1 MEIGYQPSIGEFF
14 DAGDFRYCITSDTTV
29 TVTECLNTYDYD
41 HVDNYC
47 EDFSGFEIPNHIK
60 YIHDYTV
67 TAIGDSAFYDI
78 NYYCVTIPE
87 SISTIGHKAFGGE
100 TYSNFIIC
108 QAEIPPLL
116 HGSFD
121 SQVDIF
127 VQESDYALY
136 NEEYGQDPLISLH
149 MTNGERTEFSY
160 YSEEL
165 NYPDDLYQ
173 SYLDLTGNELY
184 PYYSWS
190 YGCILKFVS
199 NNNTQVTLRFCEW
212 SPEGRLDVYWWDDYD
227 YDSFVY
233 ENTYWIPHGFELH
246 VFAIEEGKSP
256 SYLSHYDNYTGENLF
271 SKKFEMS
278 FDFKESG
285 IAYNI
290 MNQYLQVCDC
300 WYSQDYGEDYYFIP
314 ILYSGDVV
322 IPEKATYHDYL
333 KDTYTSYPVTSIGNG
348 AFSLRNIH
356 DQLWLYEDL
365 SNDSLTSVTI
375 PTSITTID
383 DFAFGDCPNLRFIK
397 CLGATPPSA
406 SDNSFDDGVYQ
417 NTTLY
422 VPISA
427 LEAYKNAEGWKNFQQ
442 IIGFADYDFVV
453 DGIYYK
459 KTENNEV
466 IVTRGEDA
474 YHGVVN
480 IPATVTHD
488 GMTYNVTGIETGT
501 FSNMTIESMILPV
514 SIHTINDNAFDGCH
528 IGTLIING
536 DGTWTAGAINADIDA
551 LYVMSTV
558 TGIPGLT
565 ANPEVIYSYSTV
577 PPTCDEQSFAGYDA
591 DLHVPASSLAAYFT
605 APYWCNFINIA
616 GDAIEPTGLTI
627 NKDSVGVI
635 VGNEVILSAVPAP
648 ANATP
653 REIVWTSSNDS
664 IATVTNGVITAIKVG
679 ECDIKAYLL
688 DKIATCHVTVTEIA
702 PTEVTLNQEFAKLE
716 IGSQLTLT
724 ATILPDDATD
734 KTVTWA
740 TTNSSVA
747 TVTDAGVVTAV
758 GQGECFIT
766 ATCRDN
772 HTMCHVI
779 VVDHFIYITL
789 DEHDV
794 RLLPN
799 HMFTLTPTVSP
810 ANTSLTVTSSE
821 PSVAAARM
829 ANGTVQVVGVKEGT
843 TVVKVNSSDGYAE
856 ADSCIV
862 TVYTMRGD
870 VNYDGFVN
878 ISDVTDLINYLLNG
892 NSPAASFNV
901 NADTNNDGNVNISDV
916 TTLINH
922 LLSGQELDPKEPE
935 QSPQTKTF
943 TVNGVTFTMVN
954 VDGGTF
960 SMGCSTEVDTNALS
974 DEMPI
979 HQVTLSSYYIGQ
991 TEVTQELWQAVMG
1004 SNPSNFKNDPQHLQ
1018 LPVENVRWNEC
1029 QDFLARLNELTG
1041 ESFRLP
1047 TEAEW
1052 EFAARGGNQSHN
1064 YTYAGSNDI
1073 YEVAWFTENSDNTT
1087 HVVGT
1092 KKPNEL
1098 GLFDMTGNV
1107 CEWCSDRYGFYPE
1120 TPQTNPTGPET
1131 GASRI
1136 YRGGGWQKLK
1146 VNCRITRRQYFAP
1159 TTTRYFMG
1167 LRLVL

>member
-1 MEIGYQPSIGEFF
+1 MKFTILFNKSFDITPGFEKRDGKRESYYLLNGDYVSEYVSWDDQNKRYIVDMYNLVVDEAFNDAFNDYSSYELDYFDISCDFSLYITVHTDGYNDLSKVYSGFIIHIHDIQ
-14 DAGDFRYCITSDTTV
+14 DFRVGNEPPGISSVSSDLSTFITVSYDCSIQYSSITSPYNYIASSNEAEYYYNYLEYYVCERKDEDYYV
-29 TVTECLNTYDYD
+29 TIYAEQHSQPNGIYWGEIRKTFLVPAKNGVSLTLSRFQDNEPSDFMFCGGEDYND
-41 HVDNYC
+41 WFTIN
-47 EDFSGFEIPNHIK
+47 P
-60 YIHDYTV
+60 HDYAVISEKESLAVVEFSEWLLPPSEYFDVYRVSENLISIDGQTV
-67 TAIGDSAFYDI
+67 FDSCGVAP
-78 NYYCVTIPE
+78 IP
-87 SISTIGHKAFGGE
+87 SVVVDLLPYGNAFGGDHQIIA
-100 TYSNFIIC
+100 TATDRYNSLTVDTVLSYHPIDTILTPYSLVIDVNSGKGGCSLI
-108 QAEIPPLL
+108 
-116 HGSFD
+116 
-121 SQVDIF
+121 VDG
-127 VQESDYALY
+127 
-136 NEEYGQDPLISLH
+136 EEV
-149 MTNGERTEFSY
+149 E
-160 YSEEL
+160 
-165 NYPDDLYQ
+165 
-173 SYLDLTGNELY
+173 
-184 PYYSWS
+184 
-190 YGCILKFVS
+190 
-199 NNNTQVTLRFCEW
+199 
-212 SPEGRLDVYWWDDYD
+212 
-227 YDSFVY
+227 
-233 ENTYWIPHGFELH
+233 
-246 VFAIEEGKSP
+246 
-256 SYLSHYDNYTGENLF
+256 
-271 SKKFEMS
+271 
-278 FDFKESG
+278 
-285 IAYNI
+285 
-290 MNQYLQVCDC
+290 
-300 WYSQDYGEDYYFIP
+300 
-314 ILYSGDVV
+314 
-322 IPEKATYHDYL
+322 
-333 KDTYTSYPVTSIGNG
+333 
-348 AFSLRNIH
+348 
-356 DQLWLYEDL
+356 L
-365 SNDSLTSVTI
+365 SNDGPGTPAHIYAL
-375 PTSITTID
+375 PRKDHDYSITVQVGNVIATKNSDELNVLYLGRCQETTIVVPAKEIF
-383 DFAFGDCPNLRFIK
+383 DF
-397 CLGATPPSA
+397 
-406 SDNSFDDGVYQ
+406 
-417 NTTLY
+417 
-422 VPISA
+422 
-427 LEAYKNAEGWKNFQQ
+427 EE
-442 IIGFADYDFVV
+442 
-453 DGIYYK
+453 DGIYY
-459 KTENNEV
+459 TITSENEV
-466 IVTRGEDA
+466 IVA
-474 YHGVVN
+474 HGVEYYQGV
-480 IPATVTHD
+480 IMVPSTVTHD
-488 GMTYNVTGIETGT
+488 GVTYTVTGIGYDAFANVDLMNLVLPVTISSIDST
-501 FSNMTIESMILPV
+501 AFSN
-514 SIHTINDNAFDGCH
+514 CH
-528 IGTLIING
+528 IHSLIING
-536 DGTWTAGAINADIDA
+536 NGTWTAGAINADIDA

-558 TGIPGLT
+558 TGVSGLT

-577 PPTCDEQSFAGYDA
+577 PPTCDEQSFTGYDA
-591 DLHVPASSLAAYFT
+591 DLHIPASSLAAYFT
-605 APYWCNFINIA
+605 APYWCNFINIT

-627 NKDSVGVI
+627 NKDSVDVL
-635 VGNEVILSAVPAP
+635 VGNEVILNVVPAP

-664 IATVTNGVITAIKVG
+664 IATVANGAITAIKVG

-724 ATILPDDATD
+724 ATVLPDDATD

-747 TVTDAGVVTAV
+747 TVTDAGIVTAV

-766 ATCRDN
+766 ANCRDN
-772 HTMCHVI
+772 QAMCHVI

-789 DEHDV
+789 DEHEV

-799 HMFTLTPTVSP
+799 HMFTLSPTVSP
-810 ANTSLTVTSSE
+810 ANTTLTVTSSE

-935 QSPQTKTF
+935 QLPQTKTF

-1107 CEWCSDRYGFYPE
+1107 CEWCSDRYGFYPD